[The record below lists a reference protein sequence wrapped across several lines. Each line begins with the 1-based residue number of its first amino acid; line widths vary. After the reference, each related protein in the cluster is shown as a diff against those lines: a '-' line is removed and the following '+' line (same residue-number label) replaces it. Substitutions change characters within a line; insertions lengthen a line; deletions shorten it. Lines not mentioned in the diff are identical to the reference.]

1 MQGLLH
7 QPTAPRFSTLR
18 ARLVL
23 LVLLT
28 VLPGFALVLFG
39 ASPRT
44 WVEHLIELGLVG
56 GLVVAA
62 AALGAEIFVLRRV
75 RSLVAATRRLAS
87 GDLTARSGLPYGP
100 DELGQLGRSFDDMA
114 TALEL
119 RQTRAE
125 RAEDELY
132 SSLETLRRTDAERRR
147 LLAYLA
153 QAQEKERGRIAADIH
168 DDSIQAIT
176 AVGMRLEMLKRRV
189 FDPEQLSM
197 LSELE
202 DTVVTSITRLRHL
215 LFELRP
221 PVLDREGL
229 APALRMYLEEASRD
243 GAVTF
248 QLSNRFETEPPPE
261 TRTILYRIALE
272 ALSNVRKHAGA
283 RSIHVILEEFD
294 RGYLVRIRDDG
305 AGFVMDPL
313 SDPLPGHLG
322 LTAMRE
328 RAELAGGWWRAAS
341 APGAGTTVEYWLPA
355 PTSDR
360 EAHEPSEVLD
370 DRVLS
375 A

>member
-1 MQGLLH
+1 MQSLQH

-28 VLPGFALVLFG
+28 VLPGFALVLFAG
-39 ASPRT
+39 QPRT
-44 WVEHLIELGLVG
+44 QIDHLLELALVG
-56 GLVVAA
+56 GLVVAS

-75 RSLVAATRRLAS
+75 KSLVGATRRLAA
-87 GDLTARSGLPYGP
+87 GDLSARSGLPYGP
-100 DELGQLGRSFDDMA
+100 DELGELGRSFDDMA

-119 RQTRAE
+119 RQSRAE
-125 RAEDELY
+125 RAEGELFN
-132 SSLETLRRTDAERRR
+132 SLETLRQTNAERRR
-147 LLAYLA
+147 LITSLTH
-153 QAQEKERGRIAADIH
+153 AQEKERGRIAADIH

-176 AVGMRLEMLKRRV
+176 AVGMRLVMLKRV
-189 FDPEQLSM
+189 VSDPQHLSM

-202 DTVVTSITRLRHL
+202 GTVVTSIARLRHL

-229 APALRMYLEEASRD
+229 APALRMYLEEMSRD
-243 GAVTF
+243 SGVTF
-248 QLSNRFETEPPPE
+248 QLSNRFNTEPPPE

-272 ALSNVRKHAGA
+272 ALSNVRKHAA
-283 RSIHVILEEFD
+283 AESIDVILEDID
-294 RGYLVRIRDDG
+294 RGYLVRVRDDG
-305 AGFVMDPL
+305 AGYVLDPL
-313 SDPLPGHLG
+313 SDPMPGHLG

-341 APGAGTTVEYWLPA
+341 SPRAGTTVEFWLPA
-355 PTSDR
+355 PTIDYGTR
-360 EAHEPSEVLD
+360 EVPQSLR
-370 DRVLS
+370 DRVS

>member
-1 MQGLLH
+1 MQSLLH

-18 ARLVL
+18 ARLIT

-28 VLPGFALVLFG
+28 VLPGFALVLFD
-39 ASPRT
+39 AQPRT
-44 WVEHLIELGLVG
+44 QIDHVIELALVA
-56 GLVVAA
+56 GLVVAS
-62 AALGAEIFVLRRV
+62 AALGAEVFVLRRV
-75 RSLVAATRRLAS
+75 KSLVGATRRLAA

-100 DELGQLGRSFDDMA
+100 DELGELGRSFDDMA

-119 RQTRAE
+119 RQGRAE
-125 RAEDELY
+125 RAEGELF
-132 SSLETLRRTDAERRR
+132 SSLETLRRTDAARRR
-147 LLAYLA
+147 LLTSLA
-153 QAQEKERGRIAADIH
+153 HAQEKERGRIAADIH

-176 AVGMRLEMLKRRV
+176 AVGMRLVMLKRLV
-189 FDPEQLSM
+189 TDPQHLSM

-202 DTVVTSITRLRHL
+202 ATVLTSIARLRHL

-229 APALRMYLEEASRD
+229 APALRMYLEEMSRD
-243 GAVTF
+243 SGAAF
-248 QLSNRFETEPPPE
+248 RLSNGFDDEPPPE

-283 RSIHVILEEFD
+283 GSIDIVLQEFD
-294 RGYLVRIRDDG
+294 GGYLVRIRDDG
-305 AGFVMDPL
+305 AGFAMEPL
-313 SDPLPGHLG
+313 IDAQPGHLG

-341 APGAGTTVEYWLPA
+341 SPGAGTTVEFWLPA
-355 PTSDR
+355 PTS
-360 EAHEPSEVLD
+360 EHVAHRAQPWLD
-370 DRVLS
+370 ERVLS

>member
-7 QPTAPRFSTLR
+7 QPMAPRFSTLR
-18 ARLVL
+18 TRLVL

-28 VLPGFALVLFG
+28 VLPGVAIVFFG
-39 ASPRT
+39 AAPRT
-44 WVEHLIELGLVG
+44 WMANVIELGLVG

-62 AALGAEIFVLRRV
+62 AALGAEVFVLRRV
-75 RSLVAATRRLAS
+75 RSLVAATRLLAA

-125 RAEDELY
+125 RAEEELY
-132 SSLETLRRTDAERRR
+132 SSLETLRRTNLERKR

-189 FDPEQLSM
+189 SDPEQLSM
-197 LSELE
+197 LRELE
-202 DTVVTSITRLRHL
+202 GTVVTSIARLRHL

-221 PVLDREGL
+221 PVLDRDGL
-229 APALRMYLEEASRD
+229 APALRMYLDEVSRD
-243 GAVTF
+243 AGVTF
-248 QLSNRFETEPPPE
+248 QLSNRFDSEPPPD

-283 RSIHVILEEFD
+283 RSIDVILEQIE
-294 RGYLVRIRDDG
+294 RGYLVRVRDDG

-341 APGAGTTVEYWLPA
+341 APDAGTTIEFWLPA
-355 PTSDR
+355 PTSDH
-360 EAHEPSEVLD
+360 ETHEPSESVD